1 MNGRLI
7 SRLAHATVLPVAAF
21 GRSRP
26 TVRPADYAKRES
38 LGATTLSPNGKWL
51 AYGVNR
57 VNEENE
63 LRLGA
68 TARDTT
74 VAIPNASGAVFA
86 GDSRWLAYAI
96 GVSPDER
103 DRPHEG
109 QEAHSQ
115 LGFRNLTSGATE
127 VAKDVSQFRSSR
139 AAPFRRPR

>member
-7 SRLAHATVLPVAAF
+7 SRLAHATVLPVVAF

-38 LGATTLSPNGKWL
+38 LGAT
-51 AYGVNR
+51 
-57 VNEENE
+57 
-63 LRLGA
+63 
-68 TARDTT
+68 ARDTT
-74 VAIPNASGAVFA
+74 VAIPNASGAVFT

>member
-1 MNGRLI
+1 MNRRFALVAL
-7 SRLAHATVLPVAAF
+7 LASPSAALHAQSLP
-21 GRSRP
+21 
-26 TVRPADYAKRES
+26 TIRPADYGKWES
-38 LGATTLSPNGKWL
+38 LVQSTLAPNGQWL

-74 VAIPNASGAVFA
+74 VAIPNASGAVFT